1 MTINDMLDA
10 LVAGIRTVV
19 PATRDPAVLLAMVAQ
34 DPVVAFV
41 DAPTVTPAA
50 QSGSA
55 VLSVPVH
62 VVMRP
67 PAGEYDLR
75 PVLDVLPDLIRNL
88 APNGDIAPETL
99 RVGDQTLPGYQ
110 LTVRG
115 RTDC

>member
-1 MTINDMLDA
+1 MLDV
-10 LVAGIRTVV
+10 LVQGVHTVI
-19 PATRDPAVLLAMVAQ
+19 PATRDPSVLLAMVAQ

-41 DAPTVTPAA
+41 DAPTITPTV

-55 VLSVPVH
+55 VVTVPVH

-67 PAGEYDLR
+67 PAGEHDLR
-75 PVLDVLPDLIRNL
+75 PVLDVLPELIRNL